1 MKLLKSL
8 VLIFVF
14 SVAFTACKNEKQPE
28 VKTIETE
35 VTAEKTADDPNA
47 TYAKA
52 EFTIKGMTC
61 EMGCAK
67 TIEKKLA
74 KMDGVKSAKVDFSK
88 ELAMVE
94 YNEAKVNPDALTKTV
109 TAVADTYTV
118 EGMKTMEASD
128 EKKCGPDCKKDC
140 CKDKKECKKDKKE
153 CKEGKKE
160 CKDKKKECKGKDKDS
175 KKECAADCEK
185 DCCKDKKEGKA

>member
-8 VLIFVF
+8 VLLLVF
-14 SVAFTACKNEKQPE
+14 TVTFTACKNEKQPE
-28 VKTIETE
+28 VKTVETE
-35 VTAEKTADDPNA
+35 VSAEKTADDPNA

-52 EFTIKGMTC
+52 SFTIKGMTC

-94 YNEAKVNPDALTKTV
+94 YNEAKVNPEALTKTV
-109 TAVADTYTV
+109 TGVADTYTV
-118 EGMKTMEASD
+118 EDMTTMKASHSD
-128 EKKCGPDCKKDC
+128 TKCGPDCKKDC
-140 CKDKKECKKDKKE
+140 CKDKKEGKKE

-160 CKDKKKECKGKDKDS
+160 CKDKKKECKGKES

-185 DCCKDKKEGKA
+185 DCCKDKKDGKA